1 MRTEENTL
9 IITGKA
15 PETKLRLK
23 KILYI
28 KKSSPKNG
36 KDGTLNY
43 GLTYYYKHIAPL
55 EQKFM

>member
-1 MRTEENTL
+1 MRTEEKTL

-28 KKSSPKNG
+28 KKSSPKLVRIDCF
-36 KDGTLNY
+36 KLSVVPTEL
-43 GLTYYYKHIAPL
+43 
-55 EQKFM
+55 